1 VIAEY
6 VTGSCGM
13 GGGCRNISCFKL
25 NGIDSI
31 RGWWDRSYSKGSSFL
46 FYRTGWGCGAV
57 RMVVIPFA
65 GGEGLEPKAVMLA
78 MDARK

>member
-1 VIAEY
+1 
-6 VTGSCGM
+6 M

-46 FYRTGWGCGAV
+46 FSWTGWGWGGVRICQDGGYPVCGND
-57 RMVVIPFA
+57 
-65 GGEGLEPKAVMLA
+65 GLEAKVVMLA
-78 MDARK
+78 MDVRE